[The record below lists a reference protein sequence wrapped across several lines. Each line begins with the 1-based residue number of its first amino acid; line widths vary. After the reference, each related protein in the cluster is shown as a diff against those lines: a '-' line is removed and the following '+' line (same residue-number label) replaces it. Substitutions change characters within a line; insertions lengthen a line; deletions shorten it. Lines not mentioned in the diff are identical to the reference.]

1 MIEFADGPTI
11 IASLESGSIDIGNI
25 GPGAH
30 KLAIEGR
37 AEVVAFSQLG
47 NADELIARSDRGID
61 SIEDLRGK
69 KIGTASGTSAETI
82 LKLALLEADLS
93 EKDVEI
99 IDMDAS
105 AIVTAMLSGS
115 IDVAATWS
123 PNTTFIKRELK
134 EKVVVLADNSRY
146 REQSPAIASYVTF
159 PGYSEK
165 NNEKISKFLKGLYRA
180 MDYRAEHMKEVSK
193 WVATQIGSDITA
205 VQDQLQ
211 DGEWLTSRQMIQLI
225 NTGILQQYYEK
236 QQKNLIESEIVDTSR
251 NINEYVL
258 IDQMNSILMEIK

>member
-1 MIEFADGPTI
+1 
-11 IASLESGSIDIGNI
+11 
-25 GPGAH
+25 
-30 KLAIEGR
+30 
-37 AEVVAFSQLG
+37 
-47 NADELIARSDRGID
+47 
-61 SIEDLRGK
+61 
-69 KIGTASGTSAETI
+69 
-82 LKLALLEADLS
+82 
-93 EKDVEI
+93 
-99 IDMDAS
+99 
-105 AIVTAMLSGS
+105 
-115 IDVAATWS
+115 
-123 PNTTFIKRELK
+123 
-134 EKVVVLADNSRY
+134 
-146 REQSPAIASYVTF
+146 
-159 PGYSEK
+159 
-165 NNEKISKFLKGLYRA
+165 